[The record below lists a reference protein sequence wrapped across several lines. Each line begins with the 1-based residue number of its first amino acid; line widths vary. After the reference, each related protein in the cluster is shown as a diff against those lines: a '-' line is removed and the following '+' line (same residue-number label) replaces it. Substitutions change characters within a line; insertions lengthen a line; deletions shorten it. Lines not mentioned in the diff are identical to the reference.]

1 MTKKEF
7 KEEVISVI
15 QCLLIVTCMVA
26 VGASIVF
33 GPFAIAKTTKLW
45 IWYLA
50 YVDYAV
56 TLVWMFYERKE
67 KKTDINLQEN
77 GEDQQ

>member
-15 QCLLIVTCMVA
+15 QFLLIVTCILA
-26 VGASIVF
+26 VMASIVIC
-33 GPFAIAKTTKLW
+33 PFAIAKATRHWL
-45 IWYLA
+45 WYLV
-50 YVDYAV
+50 YVEYAV